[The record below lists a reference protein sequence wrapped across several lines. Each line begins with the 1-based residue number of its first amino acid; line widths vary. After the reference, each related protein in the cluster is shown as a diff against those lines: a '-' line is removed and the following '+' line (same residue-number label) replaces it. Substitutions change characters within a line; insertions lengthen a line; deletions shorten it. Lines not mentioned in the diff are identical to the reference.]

1 MSIDKWL
8 DDEDKIEEKKRR
20 EQIYNSLSKEE
31 RKDLKQ
37 QKIRELV
44 KKSKQTEILSEKRKD
59 FLNNII
65 EFKDW
70 LDNRTY
76 IKGDIERIET
86 WVENL
91 YYILRANIESQNSQY
106 GEEEKKILI
115 KNYHSIPVNF
125 LDEKTRIAIN
135 KKLKGMKRT
144 NSDNY
149 YLRKLKST
157 VREKLKEK
165 EYFEILRDI
174 LELI

>member
-1 MSIDKWL
+1 MV
-8 DDEDKIEEKKRR
+8 
-20 EQIYNSLSKEE
+20 Q
-31 RKDLKQ
+31 
-37 QKIRELV
+37 
-44 KKSKQTEILSEKRKD
+44 KSKQMDILSEKRKD
-59 FLNNII
+59 LLNSVI

-91 YYILRANIESQNSQY
+91 YHILRENIENHNRHYDEDERKVLVQNY
-106 GEEEKKILI
+106 
-115 KNYHSIPVNF
+115 YSIPVNF
-125 LDEKTRIAIN
+125 LDDKTRIAIN